1 MKSFVYE
8 NEDKLQKY
16 RTPSAYA
23 VAISRLYRNNQ
34 FISIFGKEAFEKT
47 IEEYDNGKEAYDFR
61 CEMLRNKVVS
71 DAFNYLYS
79 PFTKNGSRD
88 NNKGLGAKWEE
99 YNQMSIPEKENFIRS
114 DFQERFDKIVEKEKT
129 EQMTW
134 GYLLFII
141 IIISCLCISVIT
153 INKIGERNHMAR
165 KIALYWIICLLI
177 SIILLSIGAMT
188 KAGDD
193 TDTLLAWLIALI
205 IPSIILSS
213 LVISFLTKK
222 STQDYCATFLIP
234 DRLLNL
240 LHISNEFRKR
250 LLMLFLIYPFFFIV
264 PIPIAGLFVFICYI
278 IPVIV
283 ILGIIRLV
291 LWIKEGKRIDT
302 KLQIQNDRARLY
314 CRHCGKLIDAD
325 SDFCR
330 YCGKKL

>member
-1 MKSFVYE
+1 
-8 NEDKLQKY
+8 
-16 RTPSAYA
+16 
-23 VAISRLYRNNQ
+23 
-34 FISIFGKEAFEKT
+34 
-47 IEEYDNGKEAYDFR
+47 
-61 CEMLRNKVVS
+61 MLRNKVVS